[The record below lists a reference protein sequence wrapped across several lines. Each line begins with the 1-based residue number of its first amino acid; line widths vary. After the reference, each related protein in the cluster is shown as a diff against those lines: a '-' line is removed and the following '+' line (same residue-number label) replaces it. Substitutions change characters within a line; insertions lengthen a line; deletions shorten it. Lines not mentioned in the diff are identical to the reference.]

1 MEAKSAV
8 IGVLEGEGHV
18 DCPAEFSETV
28 CCSNAGVVA
37 ALFSFGL
44 PTSVGGA
51 TAALGSG
58 DGGRGT
64 AAARTTG
71 LWERGSG
78 LGTDFVRPFA
88 GAFKLGCTSPVL
100 AAVLATFGA
109 LAAERVPGMGL

>member
-1 MEAKSAV
+1 MEAKSVV
-8 IGVLEGEGHV
+8 IGVLEGEGHA

-28 CCSNAGVVA
+28 CCSTAGVVA
-37 ALFSFGL
+37 ALISFGR
-44 PTSVGGA
+44 PTGVGGA

-64 AAARTTG
+64 AAARTAG

-88 GAFKLGCTSPVL
+88 GAFKLGCTGLVL
-100 AAVLATFGA
+100 AAIFATFGA
-109 LAAERVPGMGL
+109 PAAKRVPRMGF